1 MNQSNQESLSALMDG
16 ELSDDQLR
24 FLLRGLEH
32 DGELRQTWSRYHLI
46 RDGLRR
52 ELPATLS
59 AGFADG
65 VMARL
70 DISETVA
77 RGGGRRR
84 WLQWSAGGA
93 IAAGVAAVALM
104 VSQPHATAPT
114 APSGPRMADAQPAS
128 RSAGAAAPASPSA
141 PVAPSWLT
149 PNGPTWT
156 TQPASATYYGGGQ
169 GGNVVMP
176 AAYSRQLA
184 PYMSLRNAPQVRA
197 LRSHGQTRYVM
208 LEPAQP
214 PPARAQ

>member
-1 MNQSNQESLSALMDG
+1 MNQSNRESLSALMDG
-16 ELSDDQLR
+16 ELSDEQLR

-52 ELPATLS
+52 ELPLTAS

-65 VMARL
+65 VLARL
-70 DISETVA
+70 DISETVV
-77 RGGGRRR
+77 RSGGRRR

-104 VSQPHATAPT
+104 VAQPHTTAPT
-114 APSGPRMADAQPAS
+114 TTDGPSVADAQPA
-128 RSAGAAAPASPSA
+128 AKPAAMPSTPTPSA

-149 PNGPTWT
+149 PTGPTWT
-156 TQPASATYYGGGQ
+156 TQPASATYYGGGE
-169 GGNVVMP
+169 GNVVMP

-214 PPARAQ
+214 PPRSQH